1 MDSKTKLPP
10 KCNREL
16 FPMAEVAVLVYG
28 VPVESS
34 CLVIALAR
42 DDHGGQRAAE
52 QVVGVLRA

>member
-1 MDSKTKLPP
+1 MS
-10 KCNREL
+10 
-16 FPMAEVAVLVYG
+16 EVTFLVYG

-52 QVVGVLRA
+52 QAVGVLRA